1 VSFSIPSFCA
11 ESLFA
16 SVSPN
21 HFSDLTFSVYRAP
34 DWFQAEE
41 RRCNRFTMPLTKEE
55 IGAAKSQFNSINAR
69 TIKKVRSLR
78 FFTPLLRS
86 HFLKVAEATARK
98 KMRAKKAMEK
108 AKAKANSIAE
118 SDEMGVKAKQRSIEK
133 LCVAATYKQASL
145 SAVVTFG
152 AGTSRLKAR

>member
-1 VSFSIPSFCA
+1 
-11 ESLFA
+11 
-16 SVSPN
+16 
-21 HFSDLTFSVYRAP
+21 
-34 DWFQAEE
+34 
-41 RRCNRFTMPLTKEE
+41 MPLTKEE

-69 TIKKVRSLR
+69 TIKKVRPVR

>member
-1 VSFSIPSFCA
+1 VTAVLANLRAQDPEPKSNPAIEEAIRMRRLASIVEMMQTGKAVSTVHR
-11 ESLFA
+11 LA
-16 SVSPN
+16 SRWLVR
-21 HFSDLTFSVYRAP
+21 HRA
-34 DWFQAEE
+34 
-41 RRCNRFTMPLTKEE
+41 R
-55 IGAAKSQFNSINAR
+55 
-69 TIKKVRSLR
+69 
-78 FFTPLLRS
+78 
-86 HFLKVAEATARK
+86 
-98 KMRAKKAMEK
+98 KAMEK

>member
-1 VSFSIPSFCA
+1 MSFLFPPLFEA
-11 ESLFA
+11 SLFA

-21 HFSDLTFSVYRAP
+21 HLSDLTVCVHRAP

-145 SAVVTFG
+145 SALVTFG